1 MVEKIDQKFEDQD
14 GLAEEIWKFVK
25 KSDTFSKEDFVFLEK
40 NPDVIQKIASGKE
53 YEMLLD
59 RYDTGLSDEA
69 YYDGLIDL
77 VKKEISYKKLKI
89 KSEIVGLKNLIWDK
103 ITDMCDSGKIET
115 EDCEMI
121 QNNKDVLDDW
131 VEGNYEKLSE
141 VKDEKNEEKLK
152 NKNLEIVSQI
162 LKEITEKENK
172 PLVAEEKKLSTEE
185 QIDNLEKELKKILG
199 EVDVRLGNNSIKGA
213 ERDELRNKQTEL
225 GAILRAVFNKEDL
238 EKISKYIKEAKN
250 LSSEEKDSLFKIIGT
265 SFDEL
270 IEKESQEKEV
280 IEKLRAKLREY
291 VEIENK
297 IINKETDEI
306 KKGEAETRK
315 RTYEH
320 MINRS
325 DWDLETYR
333 KAVESEYSKGKGF
346 KSLNKERYIEL
357 MNIITAEV
365 EVIAGT
371 GEEKILK
378 IEDSKKTPEKSE
390 EEIKQ
395 EIEKMILSELDEEI
409 LRMREIL
416 KVQKE
421 EGKITDMEEYLNKYR
436 IFSLWTHNVK
446 DIATAKEM
454 IGEAFKEKGGISAE
468 EARRLYGIL
477 EIPENEINELVKA
490 EELTPEERENK
501 ETERKITKMRGA
513 VLHKQAALDSLFAK
527 NKEDEGY
534 QRASDL
540 INKILGS
547 KNIQEAVLN
556 IREAKVMNGISLGE
570 AETFLQQLELPDKEI
585 DKEKIKILLVSKLNN
600 LKLNLKK
607 YLPEEDIGVLA
618 KNEELLNKI
627 LENHEFMKIN
637 NMFATQE
644 DEAIRWLAEVVRTE
658 LERLK
663 KEEKPTEEEKRI
675 EIRSRKDAEDY
686 LAKREEA
693 ILASGNPE
701 LIENL
706 RKMKEKIEW
715 LKKAGV

>member
-77 VKKEISYKKLKI
+77 VKKEISYK
-89 KSEIVGLKNLIWDK
+89 IVGLKNLIWDK

-395 EIEKMILSELDEEI
+395 EIEKMILSELYEEI
-409 LRMREIL
+409 KKMYDIAAAQRD
-416 KVQKE
+416 
-421 EGKITDMEEYLNKYR
+421 EGKITIEQFYFKNQALELIEK
-436 IFSLWTHNVK
+436 SK
-446 DIATAKEM
+446 DIKTAKEM
-454 IGEAFKEKGGISAE
+454 IGKAFKEKGGISAE

-663 KEEKPTEEEKRI
+663 KEEKPPEEEKRI

-693 ILASGNPE
+693 ILASRNPE